1 MSDWLN
7 ANFSLAGQTA
17 AVTGASRGIGRA
29 LAGALAAAG
38 ARVAL
43 LARNEAAVAEAAAT
57 IETAGGEAMALRC
70 DVSQPDEIEAA
81 FEQIGARWGGLD
93 ILVNNAGVEQPA
105 ASRSVDEVLWD
116 RLIDVNLKGA
126 FFCAQAAAR
135 LMGQSDSDGERNA
148 VIVNLCSLT
157 TAVGVPGSAAYGA
170 AKTGLAGL
178 TRALSTEWAGQGIRV
193 NALGPGYFRTDMTEV
208 FYQDADWQARMQAAI
223 PMGRFGELDDL
234 AGPLVFLCSPAAR
247 YMTGQVLYIDGGYL
261 ASI

>member
-7 ANFSLAGQTA
+7 AHFSLTGKTA

-43 LARNEAAVAEAAAT
+43 LARNEAAVDEVAAT
-57 IETAGGEAMALRC
+57 IEAAGGQAFALRC
-70 DVSQPDEIEAA
+70 DVAQPGEIEAA
-81 FEQIGARWGGLD
+81 FGQIGARWERLD
-93 ILVNNAGVEQPA
+93 ILVNNAGIEQPQ
-105 ASRSVDEVLWD
+105 ASNAVDEALWD

-135 LMGQSDSDGERNA
+135 LMGDAEGDRDA
-148 VIVNLCSLT
+148 AIVNLCSLT

-223 PMGRFGELDDL
+223 PLGRFGEFDDL

>member
-7 ANFSLAGQTA
+7 AHFSLAGQTA

-38 ARVAL
+38 ARVVL
-43 LARNEAAVAEAAAT
+43 LARNEVAVAEVAAT
-57 IETAGGEAMALRC
+57 IEAAGGEALTLPC
-70 DVSQPDEIEAA
+70 DVSQPEAIEAA

-93 ILVNNAGVEQPA
+93 ILVNNAGVEQPQ
-105 ASRSVDEVLWD
+105 ASSTVDEALWD

-135 LMGQSDSDGERNA
+135 LMGQGDSERDA
-148 VIVNLCSLT
+148 AIVNLCSLT

-247 YMTGQVLYIDGGYL
+247 YITGQVLYIDGGYL